1 MKRFLKVA
9 YLVYGEDPCW
19 VAPMLMDIKTV
30 LSLRNPFFQ
39 NAELKLWVVVR
50 DGLDVGRIAGIID
63 RTYHQIHH
71 EDVAFFGFFEVAD
84 DPEASRLL
92 FDALF
97 TWARQQKMTRILGPI
112 NPSTNGECGVLVD
125 GFDKPPVLMMPYNPR
140 YYPGLISAAGFE
152 ATMDLLAY
160 WVDLSVNPHRR
171 LNRIA
176 PRFGRTKPSFVIRR
190 MTRKTLNTD
199 LVKIRE
205 IYNDAWDK
213 NWGFV
218 PISDAEAKFMAER
231 LKPFVTEGMAFMAE
245 TVGEPAAFLLAVL
258 DYNQA
263 FQLLKGRFFSWKLP
277 HFLLYLFGRKKP
289 DIARIM
295 LLGVKKKFR
304 RLGLESV
311 MLAEALK
318 FCLEAGHLAIEVSW
332 ILENNLPIQS
342 LIKIFGGQI
351 YKTYRIYTRPL
362 Q

>member
-1 MKRFLKVA
+1 
-9 YLVYGEDPCW
+9 
-19 VAPMLMDIKTV
+19 
-30 LSLRNPFFQ
+30 
-39 NAELKLWVVVR
+39 
-50 DGLDVGRIAGIID
+50 
-63 RTYHQIHH
+63 
-71 EDVAFFGFFEVAD
+71 
-84 DPEASRLL
+84 
-92 FDALF
+92 
-97 TWARQQKMTRILGPI
+97 
-112 NPSTNGECGVLVD
+112 
-125 GFDKPPVLMMPYNPR
+125 
-140 YYPGLISAAGFE
+140 
-152 ATMDLLAY
+152 
-160 WVDLSVNPHRR
+160 
-171 LNRIA
+171 
-176 PRFGRTKPSFVIRR
+176 
-190 MTRKTLNTD
+190 
-199 LVKIRE
+199 
-205 IYNDAWDK
+205 
-213 NWGFV
+213 
-218 PISDAEAKFMAER
+218 
-231 LKPFVTEGMAFMAE
+231 MAE

-263 FQLLKGRFFSWKLP
+263 FQPLKGRFFSWKLP